1 MNDIELIKKY
11 KKKTN
16 IIVGVSVAILIILPS
31 IIMFATWSKVT
42 IGVIVAI
49 GILTIIILALNFLK
63 TTAEI
68 DLILKNE
75 LDPMKYYA
83 VVHGTN
89 AISKYMLEDIQVA
102 YFLGD
107 YASAIGMINERMEK
121 TKVRS
126 VINEYKLFLSYCYF
140 ETGQF
145 DKLLPLIR
153 DLRDY
158 AISFKKD
165 CFHKTFYCS
174 LADYFENFINRD
186 YEKCEEIDKIISP
199 ENEKFISRSFRM
211 RTTYYKAL
219 ALYYVGKKNE
229 AKPLFEE
236 CVIGCPKFNYS
247 VLSKKHLDLIAEGKN
262 NEYTE
267 TTPVINQYI
276 PIQSPKKQPKL
287 TFMQRAVL
295 CICGMLLIGGYGL
308 FIDDIDTTING
319 YPTPLEAIC
328 EYSDAEE
335 ILAEISIH
343 ENVSLYVYDIGYDY
357 IGVAAVENN
366 EGKYIHNIENVYE
379 IDQWVA
385 FDEYGFVLANIDKD
399 IYYDIT
405 DDKGNIAEN
414 NNYSEFEYND
424 KIYYIYVISIEDNN
438 AWVYSAW

>member
-16 IIVGVSVAILIILPS
+16 IIVGVSVAMLIILPS

-49 GILTIIILALNFLK
+49 GILTTIILALNFLK

-89 AISKYMLEDIQVA
+89 ANSKYMLEDIQVA

-107 YASAIGMINERMEK
+107 YASAIGMINERMAK
-121 TKVRS
+121 TKVQG

-140 ETGQF
+140 ETGQY
-145 DKLLPLIR
+145 DKLLPLIKA
-153 DLRDY
+153 LRDY
-158 AISFKKD
+158 ATSFKKD
-165 CFHKTFYCS
+165 CFHKKFYFS

-186 YEKCEEIDKIISP
+186 YEKCEEIDKIISS
-199 ENEKFISRSFRM
+199 ENEKFISQSFRM

-247 VLSKKHLDLIAEGKN
+247 LLSKKYLNLMAEGKD

-267 TTPVINQYI
+267 TTPVINQYV
-276 PIQSPKKQPKL
+276 PIQAAKKHPKI
-287 TFMQRAVL
+287 TFMQRVAL
-295 CICGMLLIGGYGL
+295 CIGGMLLIGAYGL
-308 FIDDIDTTING
+308 FIDDIDTTVDG
-319 YPTPLEAIC
+319 YATPLDAIC

-335 ILAEISIH
+335 ILTELSVYKS
-343 ENVSLYVYDIGYDY
+343 VSLYVYDIGYDC

-385 FDEYGFVLANIDKD
+385 FDEYGFVLANIDKE

-405 DDKGNIAEN
+405 DDKVDIAKS
-414 NNYSEFEYND
+414 NNYSEFKYND
-424 KIYYIYVISIEDNN
+424 KIYYIYITSIEDNN